1 MVTVTQYLKNL
12 DMQLLMMSK
21 TDENLIERLKQQQK
35 DKAEI
40 EHRYKI
46 NKAYEEKLAA
56 IKKEEQRHLRASKRV
71 PKTFEHKYE
80 MDIQSEKQIKSA
92 QESNTKIF
100 DDLDSVNSS
109 PDNISPKDPS
119 AAT

>member
-1 MVTVTQYLKNL
+1 
-12 DMQLLMMSK
+12 
-21 TDENLIERLKQQQK
+21 
-35 DKAEI
+35 
-40 EHRYKI
+40 
-46 NKAYEEKLAA
+46 
-56 IKKEEQRHLRASKRV
+56 
-71 PKTFEHKYE
+71 